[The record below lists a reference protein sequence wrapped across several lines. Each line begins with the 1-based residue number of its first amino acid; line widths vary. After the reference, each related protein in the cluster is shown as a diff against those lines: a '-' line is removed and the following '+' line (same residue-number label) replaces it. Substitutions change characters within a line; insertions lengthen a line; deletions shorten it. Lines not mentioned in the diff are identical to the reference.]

1 MNHLDR
7 QRESEPA
14 PYPAGR
20 LMFGIVMGLILAG
33 GVWAALLASA
43 GPRPTFPRAQRV
55 LNIEKLIRSGQDD
68 ARVELLLGDSLT
80 YESGAVNAVVT
91 CLRDRQEPG
100 ADPLVGRLTFRLGN
114 GTRQGSTGRRAI
126 QGAKAGRPGHL
137 RPRKFWP
144 LLLVE
149 LSRYFLPDVFG

>member
-7 QRESEPA
+7 QRESETP

-43 GPRPTFPRAQRV
+43 DPRPTFPRAQRV

-68 ARVELLLGDSLT
+68 ARVQLLLGDSLT

-91 CLRDRQEPG
+91 CLRDWQEPG
-100 ADPLVGRLTFRLGN
+100 ADPLVGRLTFRVGN
-114 GTRQGSTGRRAI
+114 GT
-126 QGAKAGRPGHL
+126 
-137 RPRKFWP
+137 
-144 LLLVE
+144 
-149 LSRYFLPDVFG
+149 